1 MENPLGLGRARTTV
15 NAGSLKPQTCRDGR
29 GPDRVIAFDYL
40 LDAFDA
46 RSDSLMGALRCK
58 ALTR

>member
-1 MENPLGLGRARTTV
+1 MENPLGLGKARTT
-15 NAGSLKPQTCRDGR
+15 ARTGSLKIQTCRDGR
-29 GPDRVIAFDYL
+29 GLDRVVAFDYRF
-40 LDAFDA
+40 DAFDA